1 MAVSDGPMKK
11 KRSKTVLLAEGIIGG
26 IMGAL
31 ILGGAILPVAG
42 VVLTV
47 GLEGTIAV
55 IGALLGAGAA
65 IATKS

>member
-26 IMGAL
+26 SMGAL